1 MPPAQRELDLRSAR
15 RLWLHAQRLDSRNPF
30 GDGADA
36 TRRAVEHLGY
46 VQIDTISVV
55 ERSHHHIL
63 FTRLPHYRREHLEHA
78 QSDARSVIEY
88 WTHALSYVA
97 TRDLPLFLPAMK
109 AHRADPGGWFSSV
122 SPDELRKLLV
132 RIRRDGPISIRDVDD
147 EDLVEKDHPW
157 ASRKPLK
164 RALEL
169 GFYNGQ
175 LAISKRVG
183 MVKTYDLLER
193 HLGDAAR
200 IRPATPRQLATYR
213 LDRALR
219 SQGLISAPSVM
230 YPYQRFSADVLA
242 EVERRTKRRELV
254 PVRIGDAALQH
265 FASAEFVETPLP
277 EPEPLVHI
285 LSPFDPLIIQ
295 RARTSLFFGYDHAF
309 EAYLP
314 REKRRFGYFGLP
326 VLVGDEIVAIL
337 DLKTDRQAKQLLIRA
352 WHWLPTARPRTH
364 KRLIEE
370 ELGRFERFQLG
381 A

>member
-1 MPPAQRELDLRSAR
+1 MSPAPHHLDRRSAR
-15 RLWLHAQRLDSRNPF
+15 RLWMHAQRLDTRNPF
-30 GDGADA
+30 GGGLDA
-36 TRRAVEHLGY
+36 TRLAVEHLGY

-63 FTRLPHYRREHLEHA
+63 FTRIPHDRREHLDHA
-78 QSDARSVIEY
+78 QSDQKSVLEY

-97 TRDLPLFLPAMK
+97 TRDLPQFLPAMK
-109 AHRADPGGWFSSV
+109 AHRANPGRWFSGV
-122 SPDELRKLLV
+122 SPDDLRKLLA

-147 EDLVEKDHPW
+147 GELTDKDHPW

-164 RALEL
+164 RVLEL

-175 LAISKRVG
+175 LAISKRHG
-183 MVKTYDLLER
+183 MVKTYDLMER

-200 IRPATPRQLATYR
+200 IRPATPRQIAAYR

-230 YPYQRFSADVLA
+230 YPYQRFSADVAA
-242 EVERRTKRRELV
+242 ELERRLKRKDLVAVKFTDAGPVHFVPAELLE
-254 PVRIGDAALQH
+254 A
-265 FASAEFVETPLP
+265 PLP
-277 EPEPLVHI
+277 EAEPLVHI

-295 RARTSLFFGYDHAF
+295 RARTSLFFGYDHFF

-314 REKRRFGYFGLP
+314 KEKRRFGYFGLP
-326 VLVGDEIVAIL
+326 VLVGDEIVAVL
-337 DLKTDRQAKQLLIRA
+337 DLKTDRQAKRLLVQA
-352 WHWLPTARPRTH
+352 WHWLPCARPRTH
-364 KRLIEE
+364 KRQIEE